1 MRLTKTFTVIA
12 VSLSLALPPAAVR
25 AQVSGGVGEFNLPSL
40 GNVAGADLTVMD
52 ERSLGEQL
60 MRRVRADQTYLPDAE
75 ITDFL
80 NRLGWRLVAAADPSP
95 YDFFFFPIRDKTLN
109 AFALPGGFI
118 AVHTGLLVA
127 AQTESELAGVM
138 SHEIGH
144 VTQRHIAR
152 MIENSKG
159 SLAMTIGSILLAIL
173 AARAGGS
180 SGGDAAMGVVLGT
193 QAAMLS
199 KQLGYSRDAEREA
212 DRFGLTTL
220 QNAGFDP
227 HGMEDFFERL
237 QKNNRWYETAS
248 TAYISTHPMTSE
260 RMTDMQNRTRALAPV
275 KHRDSLDF
283 FLVKAR
289 ARVLQETTYDGW
301 LQVSKSLET
310 EIGKNPS
317 GYSLAAAQ
325 YGLSVA
331 YEKMN
336 RKDKA
341 LEAARA
347 AKRAIARDNVYIDK
361 QLSSLTYLTAK
372 TDADKN
378 AALTLAKNV
387 TAQYPDSA
395 LSASN
400 YVELLYQSGR
410 HEELIRYLR
419 NQSALPR
426 ANPDYHM
433 YLARSYE
440 ALGRKS
446 QAFVATGDMYA
457 LLDNAQAAVYQF
469 ELAQKANDGDFYV
482 MSEIDAKLRQA
493 RQKVLDQKK
502 N

>member
-341 LEAARA
+341 LEAE
-347 AKRAIARDNVYIDK
+347 RAIARDNVYIDK

-395 LSASN
+395 LAASN

-446 QAFVATGDMYA
+446 QAFAATGDMYA

>member
-1 MRLTKTFTVIA
+1 
-12 VSLSLALPPAAVR
+12 
-25 AQVSGGVGEFNLPSL
+25 
-40 GNVAGADLTVMD
+40 
-52 ERSLGEQL
+52 
-60 MRRVRADQTYLPDAE
+60 
-75 ITDFL
+75 
-80 NRLGWRLVAAADPSP
+80 
-95 YDFFFFPIRDKTLN
+95 
-109 AFALPGGFI
+109 
-118 AVHTGLLVA
+118 
-127 AQTESELAGVM
+127 
-138 SHEIGH
+138 
-144 VTQRHIAR
+144 
-152 MIENSKG
+152 
-159 SLAMTIGSILLAIL
+159 
-173 AARAGGS
+173 
-180 SGGDAAMGVVLGT
+180 
-193 QAAMLS
+193 
-199 KQLGYSRDAEREA
+199 
-212 DRFGLTTL
+212 
-220 QNAGFDP
+220 
-227 HGMEDFFERL
+227 
-237 QKNNRWYETAS
+237 
-248 TAYISTHPMTSE
+248 
-260 RMTDMQNRTRALAPV
+260 MTDMQNRTRALAPV

-395 LSASN
+395 LAASN

-446 QAFVATGDMYA
+446 QAFAATGDMYA